1 MSKPCPQCN
10 TPMCIL
16 YVGAVQLDQCN
27 ECQGIWFDHCE
38 LHKIVSNPESL
49 EAECSSLL
57 WMPEIPHECTKKRFC
72 PCCHN
77 ARMKRNE
84 RNGVTVDQC
93 QRCAG
98 IWLDGGE
105 LYRIYLEQRK
115 LRTASEKI
123 DSQDSDTR
131 GLGVIEEKKPRP
143 LLYDGTY
150 KHLQPTDGPGRHY
163 AFAAIGKY
171 NGVFGS

>member
-1 MSKPCPQCN
+1 MDKSCPQCN
-10 TPMCIL
+10 APMSIL
-16 YVGAVQLDQCN
+16 YVGAVQLDQCS

-57 WMPEIPHECTKKRFC
+57 WMPETPHECTKKRSC

-77 ARMKRNE
+77 ALMKRRE

-105 LYRIYLEQRK
+105 LYRIYLEQKK

-123 DSQDSDTR
+123 DSEDSDTR

-150 KHLQPTDGPGRHY
+150 KHMQPTDGPGRHY

-171 NGVFGS
+171 NGIFGS